1 MIPKVQFNSD
11 TRKHES
17 CNASTSDLISPV
29 SIVQVHHTPT
39 LDRDTYIM
47 YFDKNT

>member
-11 TRKHES
+11 TRKRES
-17 CNASTSDLISPV
+17 CNASASDLISPV

-39 LDRDTYIM
+39 LDRGTYL
-47 YFDKNT
+47 YVF